1 MLADDPDP
9 ATTKVLEEAAGD
21 KSWLVRAAALEALAR
36 RGDPSALETVELY
49 ILDEKDVVRYTASA
63 SALRLI
69 ASKEAKPGARKA
81 KQKTVK

>member
-1 MLADDPDP
+1 
-9 ATTKVLEEAAGD
+9 
-21 KSWLVRAAALEALAR
+21 
-36 RGDPSALETVELY
+36 VELY

-69 ASKEAKPGARKA
+69 ASKEAKPEARKA